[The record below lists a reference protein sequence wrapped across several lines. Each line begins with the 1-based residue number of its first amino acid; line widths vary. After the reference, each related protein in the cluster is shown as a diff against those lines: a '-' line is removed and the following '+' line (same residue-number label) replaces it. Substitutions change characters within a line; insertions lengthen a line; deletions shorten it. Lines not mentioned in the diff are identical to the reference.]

1 MTESCGS
8 RPGYR
13 AWTGLKP
20 VHGKSNGKK
29 KEKAWKRY
37 WHIFFEG
44 TELKEGVEIVQVEG
58 GAGEVAKF
66 VKS

>member
-8 RPGYR
+8 RPGVSGMD
-13 AWTGLKP
+13 WLKP
-20 VHGKSNGKK
+20 VHGKSNGKRRK
-29 KEKAWKRY
+29 SMEEILA
-37 WHIFFEG
+37 HFFEG

-58 GAGEVAKF
+58 GAGGVAKF